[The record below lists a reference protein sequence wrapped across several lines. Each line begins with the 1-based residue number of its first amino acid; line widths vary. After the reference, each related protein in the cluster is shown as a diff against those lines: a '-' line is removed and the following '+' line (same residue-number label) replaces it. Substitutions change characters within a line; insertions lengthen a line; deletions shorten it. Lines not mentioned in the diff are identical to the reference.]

1 MNSAFT
7 NGNSV
12 DLESLWI
19 EQESINHVRNS
30 VAGTAFPAFIA
41 LAVLNTLL
49 YSHVDTALWWIW
61 TALHTLV
68 FLFRIIYF
76 YSIRNIVN
84 IRENFYSRFTIIISF
99 VGCIWGSHIYLI
111 LNGEQTKVQAIA
123 LCVILTYGIMTTINL
138 SRHMYSLKV
147 YLSAYGTGL
156 IGALLVNLFIDL
168 NNKNLLEYILL
179 ICIAGLFIFI
189 LYKFGKQINHTNIN
203 TLSLQYR
210 NQRLIESLTIEKQ
223 AALNAVD
230 VKNRFLAGAT
240 HDMRQPVLALDLYT
254 DMLISTPNALPTI
267 LPKISLATKSV
278 ISLFDALFDLARMSM
293 NQLEPEKLHFNMN
306 DMIVDLNQQF
316 QPIAAAKGLKL
327 RVRHSKQRYEIFD
340 DPILIRRIVS
350 NLLSNAVKYTDNG
363 GIFLACRHDKLRGIR
378 IEVWDTGVGISPL
391 MQKAVFDEFY
401 KNPENVGTS
410 DGFGLGLSLVSQ
422 MSTLLGHKVLMRSR
436 RGRGTVVS
444 IRLADSVYVT

>member
-1 MNSAFT
+1 MFEID
-7 NGNSV
+7 SV
-12 DLESLWI
+12 TESTDSELKWIESESLDLVK
-19 EQESINHVRNS
+19 QS
-30 VAGTAFPAFIA
+30 VNGTTGSVL
-41 LAVLNTLL
+41 LAIFVLFTLL
-49 YSHVDTALWWIW
+49 YSSTKNSLWWTWLI
-61 TALHTLV
+61 LHGLIFITRVIYFFVFYKNSKIKLTNRNTFISIV
-68 FLFRIIYF
+68 FLIGL
-76 YSIRNIVN
+76 V
-84 IRENFYSRFTIIISF
+84 
-99 VGCIWGSHIYLI
+99 WGSSVYLL
-111 LNGEQTKVQAIA
+111 LNKEQIQVDAIC
-123 LCVILTYGIMTTINL
+123 LCLILTYGIGTTFNL
-138 SRHMYSLKV
+138 SRHLQSLNV
-147 YLSAYGTGL
+147 FLYGYGAGL
-156 IGALLVNLFIDL
+156 IGSLLTSYSLY
-168 NNKNLLEYILL
+168 NNGNLLENALIL
-179 ICIAGLFIFI
+179 FTTI
-189 LYKFGKQINHTNIN
+189 LYLFVLLRFGKIFSLTHTNAMR
-203 TLSLQYR
+203 LQYR

-293 NQLEPEKLHFNMN
+293 NQLKPEKLHFNMN

-363 GIFLACRHDKLRGIR
+363 GIFLAYRHDKLRGIR
-378 IEVWDTGVGISPL
+378 VEVWDTGVGISPL

-444 IRLADSVYVT
+444 IRLADSVYVS

>member
-1 MNSAFT
+1 MKSAFIKV
-7 NGNSV
+7 NSV

-30 VAGTAFPAFIA
+30 VTGTAFSAFIA
-41 LAVLNTLL
+41 LVVLNALL
-49 YSHVDTALWWIW
+49 YLHVDTTLWWTW

-68 FLFRIIYF
+68 FIFRIIYF
-76 YSIRNIVN
+76 YGIRNEVN
-84 IRENFYSRFTIIISF
+84 IRENFYERFAIIISF
-99 VGCIWGSHIYLI
+99 IGCIWGSHIYLI

-138 SRHMYSLKV
+138 SRHMYLLKV
-147 YLSAYGTGL
+147 FLTAYGAGL

-168 NNKNLLEYILL
+168 NNKDLVEYILL
-179 ICIAGLFIFI
+179 ICITGLFIFI
-189 LYKFGKQINHTNIN
+189 LFKFGKQINHTNIGV
-203 TLSLQYR
+203 LSLQYR

-254 DMLISTPNALPTI
+254 DMLMSTPKELPNI
-267 LPKISLATKSV
+267 LPKIALATKSV

-293 NQLEPEKLHFNMN
+293 NQIKPEKVHFNIN
-306 DMIVDLNQQF
+306 DMIVDLNVQF
-316 QPIAAAKGLKL
+316 QPLAATKGLKL
-327 RVRHSKQRYEIFD
+327 RVRQSQQRIEIFD
-340 DPILIRRIVS
+340 DPVLIRRIMS
-350 NLLSNAVKYTDNG
+350 NLLSNSVKYADNG
-363 GIFLACRHDKLRGIR
+363 GILLACRHDKLRGIR
-378 IEVWDTGVGISPL
+378 LEVWDTGVGISPK

-401 KNPENVGTS
+401 KNPENEGTS

-422 MSTLLGHKVLMRSR
+422 MCTLLGHKVLMKSQ

-444 IRLADSVYVT
+444 IQLSESKQWQ

>member
-1 MNSAFT
+1 M
-7 NGNSV
+7 
-12 DLESLWI
+12 
-19 EQESINHVRNS
+19 R
-30 VAGTAFPAFIA
+30 
-41 LAVLNTLL
+41 
-49 YSHVDTALWWIW
+49 
-61 TALHTLV
+61 
-68 FLFRIIYF
+68 
-76 YSIRNIVN
+76 
-84 IRENFYSRFTIIISF
+84 
-99 VGCIWGSHIYLI
+99 
-111 LNGEQTKVQAIA
+111 
-123 LCVILTYGIMTTINL
+123 
-138 SRHMYSLKV
+138 
-147 YLSAYGTGL
+147 
-156 IGALLVNLFIDL
+156 
-168 NNKNLLEYILL
+168 
-179 ICIAGLFIFI
+179 
-189 LYKFGKQINHTNIN
+189 
-203 TLSLQYR
+203 LQYR

-293 NQLEPEKLHFNMN
+293 NQLKPEKLHFNMN

-363 GIFLACRHDKLRGIR
+363 GIFLAYRHDKLRGIR
-378 IEVWDTGVGISPL
+378 VEVWDTGVGISPL

-410 DGFGLGLSLVSQ
+410 DGFGVGLSLVSQ

-444 IRLADSVYVT
+444 IRLADSVYVA